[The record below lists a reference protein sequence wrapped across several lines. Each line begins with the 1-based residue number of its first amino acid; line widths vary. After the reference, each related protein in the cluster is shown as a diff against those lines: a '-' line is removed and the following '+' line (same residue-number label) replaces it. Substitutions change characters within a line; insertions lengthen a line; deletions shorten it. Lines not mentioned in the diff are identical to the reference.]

1 MSINKA
7 HLGNIRAP
15 RSLFNVFNSIDV
27 LQPHCDSVKWLPKG
41 RDESGERAPGASH
54 GELYAPTRG
63 HGRGHLTV
71 IDLAEVENK
80 AACEDARDANECIAI
95 VGINR
100 LR

>member
-1 MSINKA
+1 MSISKA
-7 HLGNIRAP
+7 HLGNVRSP
-15 RSLFNVFNSIDV
+15 RSLFNVFNSIDA
-27 LQPHCDSVKWLPKG
+27 LQHHCDSVKWLRKG
-41 RDESGERAPGASH
+41 SDESGERAPGASH
-54 GELYAPTRG
+54 SELYAPTRG